1 MKREMAIQYYQSVCG
16 EMVLVDSGGKL
27 SLCDW
32 TRIVVWGSIYG
43 A

>member
-16 EMVLVDSGGKL
+16 EMVLVDSGGNFRYA
-27 SLCDW
+27 
-32 TRIVVWGSIYG
+32 TGARIVVWGSIYG